1 MKGEL
6 FINGKDAYTE
16 WGISMDTSSLS
27 ALMTPAGNKDLPE
40 NKSRLEHGKRVVDDA
55 SIIKVDER
63 QLTLTI
69 NLTARTE
76 EEFFTRYSSFCN
88 ELATGKLDINT
99 KYQPDVMY
107 RTIYKS
113 CNPFSQFMRGIAHF
127 SLRLEEPNP
136 KDRNLQKNV

>member
-1 MKGEL
+1 MRGEL

-27 ALMTPAGNKDLPE
+27 ALMTPSANKDLPE
-40 NKSRLEHGKRVVDDA
+40 NKSRLEHGKRVIIDD
-55 SIIKVDER
+55 SVVKVDER

-69 NLTARTE
+69 NLTAKNE
-76 EEFFTRYSSFCN
+76 VEFFTRYNSFCK
-88 ELATGKLDINT
+88 ELATGRLNIRT

-113 CNPFSQFMRGIAHF
+113 CNQFTQFMRGIAHF
-127 SLRLEEPNP
+127 SLKLDEPNP
-136 KDRNLQKNV
+136 TDRNL

>member
-16 WGISMDTSSLS
+16 WGVSMDTASLS

-40 NKSRLEHGKRVVDDA
+40 NKSRLEHGKRVITDA
-55 SIIKVDER
+55 KVIKIEER

-69 NLTARTE
+69 NLTARNE
-76 EEFFTRYSSFCN
+76 VEFFSRYSSFCN
-88 ELATGKLDINT
+88 ELATGKLNIRT
-99 KYQPDVMY
+99 KYQPEVMY

-113 CNPFSQFMRGIAHF
+113 CNQFSQFMRGIAHF

-136 KDRNLQKNV
+136 TDRIL

>member
-16 WGISMDTSSLS
+16 WGVSMDTASLS
-27 ALMTPAGNKDLPE
+27 ALMTPAGIKDLPE
-40 NKSRLEHGKRVVDDA
+40 NKSRLEHGKRVITDA
-55 SIIKVDER
+55 KVIKIEER

-69 NLTARTE
+69 NLTARNE
-76 EEFFTRYSSFCN
+76 DEFFMKYNSFCN
-88 ELATGKLDINT
+88 ELSTGKLNIRT
-99 KYQPDVMY
+99 KYQPEVMY

-113 CNPFSQFMRGIAHF
+113 CNQFSQFMRGIAHF

-136 KDRNLQKNV
+136 TDRIL

>member
-1 MKGEL
+1 MIGEL

-16 WGISMDTSSLS
+16 WGVSMDTASLS

-40 NKSRLEHGKRVVDDA
+40 NKSRLEHGKRV
-55 SIIKVDER
+55 IIDTSVMKVDER

-69 NLTARTE
+69 NLTAKNE
-76 EEFFTRYSSFCN
+76 VEFFTRYSSFCK
-88 ELATGKLDINT
+88 ELATGKLNIRT

-113 CNPFSQFMRGIAHF
+113 CSQFSQFMRGIAHF
-127 SLRLEEPNP
+127 SLKLEEPNP
-136 KDRNLQKNV
+136 TDRNL

>member
-6 FINGKDAYTE
+6 FINGKDAYAE
-16 WGISMDTSSLS
+16 WGVSMDTASLS

-40 NKSRLEHGKRVVDDA
+40 NKSRLEHGKRVITDA
-55 SIIKVDER
+55 SLVRVDER

-69 NLTARTE
+69 NLTAKNE
-76 EEFFTRYSSFCN
+76 VDFFIRYNSFCN
-88 ELATGKLDINT
+88 ELATGKLNIRT
-99 KYQPDVMY
+99 KYQPEVVY

-113 CNPFSQFMRGIAHF
+113 CNQFSQFMRGIAHF

-136 KDRNLQKNV
+136 TDRNL